1 MFAGIAEEA
10 GTGTTV
16 LTPGTDTGKQQQHA
30 LLSLVRRSVAEES
43 DLLSWCVRCAKF

>member
-16 LTPGTDTGKQQQHA
+16 LTPGTDTGKQQHA

-43 DLLSWCVRCAKF
+43 DLLHWCVRCAKI